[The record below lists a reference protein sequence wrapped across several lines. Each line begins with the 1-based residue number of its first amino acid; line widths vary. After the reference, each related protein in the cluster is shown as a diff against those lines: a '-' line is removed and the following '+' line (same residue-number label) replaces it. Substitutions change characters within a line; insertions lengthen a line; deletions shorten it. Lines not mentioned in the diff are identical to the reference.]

1 MSSAPSWPLAERLPP
16 RSIPADEAMDLFLA
30 WATKTH
36 GALYPAQED
45 AILALYADASVILE
59 TPTGSGKSL
68 VAVALAFKAM
78 CEGKRFVWTCP
89 IKALVSEKFFDLCK
103 LFGPENVGLA
113 TGDASVNRDAPIT
126 VCTAEVLSNI
136 LLADGERAAVD
147 AVCMDEFHY
156 YGDRERGIA
165 WQLPLLVVPGLQYL
179 LMSATLGD
187 TTRIAEDLE
196 RRGGRT
202 VTHVLGTHRPV
213 PLDWRYSEIPLH
225 EQILELC
232 RHGESP
238 VYLVCFTQRA
248 CAENAQKLLSLDL
261 VSKET
266 RKAIAERLEGVRFD
280 SPYGKELARV
290 LRQGVGMHHA
300 GLLPKYRLLVEKLA
314 QEGLL
319 AVVCGTDT
327 LGVGVNV
334 PIRSVV
340 FTQLCKYDGDK
351 VRILSARE
359 FHQIAG
365 RAGRRGHDT
374 KGVVVVQAPEHVIE
388 NLRLELKA
396 GDDPVKKKRIVRKK
410 APEFGYAHWDRP
422 AFEKLVAARP
432 EALVSRFR
440 PSVPMIV
447 TALRGPSGTASL
459 RRALRTCHETSGA
472 RKRHR
477 KHTMA
482 LVRGLRQAGI
492 VQFATI
498 DESLTLVVDRSFQD
512 DFGLLQNLGMY
523 VVDALTKLDRESPT
537 YALDAISVVEAVIE
551 DPGSLMD
558 RRLDKARGDKLAE
571 LKIAGVGY
579 DERMAALDEVRADPP
594 NLAFLEE
601 SFGDFLERQPWA
613 KGETLR
619 PKHLA
624 RQVLE
629 EFHTFSSYV
638 KWLGAQRN
646 EGVLLRYLAEVF
658 KTLAQGVPDGA
669 KNDELF
675 AFERDL
681 ETLVRA
687 VDASLFDEWERLRS
701 GASAEDAPAAAPAID
716 PEAVARAQR
725 AELVRVRSDVWRM
738 LMAVARDDSEA
749 AIERLV
755 VEGPR
760 SAEPPA
766 ALLELLTAVRAM
778 PFATTTQARQPSFL
792 RVDRSCDPWRVDQTL
807 VDDDGEGLGVVRF
820 EVDPS
825 GLTATDAPF
834 LRLVA
839 VEG

>member
-1 MSSAPSWPLAERLPP
+1 MPPSWPLDDRLPP
-16 RSIPADEAMDLFLA
+16 RPVLADEALDLFLG
-30 WATKTH
+30 WANGAH
-36 GALYPAQED
+36 GSLYPAQED
-45 AILALYADASVILE
+45 AILALYSGSSVILE

-68 VAVALAFKAM
+68 VAVSLAFKALA
-78 CEGKRFVWTCP
+78 EGKRFVWTCP
-89 IKALVSEKFFDLCK
+89 IKALVSEKFFDLCR
-103 LFGPENVGLA
+103 LFGPEKVGLA
-113 TGDASVNRDAPIT
+113 TGDGSVNRDAPIT
-126 VCTAEVLSNI
+126 VCTAEILSNM
-136 LLADGERAAVD
+136 LLSDGNRSDID

-165 WQLPLLVVPGLQYL
+165 WQLPLLIAPDVQYL

-187 TTRIAEDLE
+187 TTRIAQDLE
-196 RRGGRT
+196 SRGPRP
-202 VTHVLGTHRPV
+202 VAHVLGTHRPV
-213 PLDWRYSEIPLH
+213 PLDWRYSEVPLH
-225 EQILELC
+225 EEVLELC
-232 RHGESP
+232 RRGESP
-238 VYLVCFTQRA
+238 IYLVCFSQRA
-248 CAENAQKLLSLDL
+248 CAEQAQKLLSLDL
-261 VSKET
+261 VGKET
-266 RKAIAERLEGVRFD
+266 RKRIAEHLETVRFD
-280 SPYGKELARV
+280 SPYGKDFSRV

-351 VRILSARE
+351 TRILSARE

-374 KGVVVVQAPEHVIE
+374 RGTVVVQAPEHAIE
-388 NLRLELKA
+388 NVRLENKA

-410 APEFGYAHWDRP
+410 APEFGYAHWDRGV
-422 AFEKLVAARP
+422 FDKLVLARP

-447 TALRGPSGTASL
+447 TALRGPSGTSSL

-492 VQFATI
+492 VQFAHI
-498 DESLTLVVDRSFQD
+498 DEALTLVVDRSFQD
-512 DFGLLQNLGMY
+512 DFGLLQNLGMF
-523 VVDALTKLDRESPT
+523 VVDAIGKLDRESLT
-537 YALDAISVVEAVIE
+537 YALDAISIVEAVIE
-551 DPGSLMD
+551 NPGSLMD
-558 RRLDKARGDKLAE
+558 RRLDKARGEKLAE
-571 LKIAGVGY
+571 LKQAGVEY
-579 DERMAALDEVRADPP
+579 DARMAALDDVRADPP
-594 NLAFLEE
+594 NVEFLE
-601 SFGDFLERQPWA
+601 SAFGDFLLRQPWA

-638 KWLGAQRN
+638 KWLGAQRA
-646 EGVLLRYLAEVF
+646 EGLLLRYLAEVF
-658 KTLAQGVPDGA
+658 KTLAQGVPDAA

-681 ETLVRA
+681 ESLVRS

-701 GASAEDAPAAAPAID
+701 GEPTPAKANTDAKDAAEQA
-716 PEAVARAQR
+716 ERTARAR
-725 AELVRVRSDVWRM
+725 LVRVRSEVWRV
-738 LMAVARDDSEA
+738 LMAVARDDKDAALERLSDGATPSAELDAILA
-749 AIERLV
+749 AIY
-755 VEGPR
+755 
-760 SAEPPA
+760 
-766 ALLELLTAVRAM
+766 AV
-778 PFATTTQARQPSFL
+778 PFSTTTQARQPGFL
-792 RVDRSCDPWRVDQTL
+792 HVDRDASPWRVDQTL
-807 VDDDGEGLGVVRF
+807 VDDEGEGLLVAHF
-820 EVDPS
+820 EADPAAFDTE
-825 GLTATDAPF
+825 GAPF
-834 LRLVA
+834 LKLVG
-839 VEG
+839 VDG

>member
-1 MSSAPSWPLAERLPP
+1 MATPPSWPLDERLPP
-16 RSIPADEAMDLFLA
+16 RPVLADEALDLFLG
-30 WATKTH
+30 WANGAH

-45 AILALYADASVILE
+45 AILALYSGSSVILE

-68 VAVALAFKAM
+68 VAVALAFKALA
-78 CEGKRFVWTCP
+78 EGKRFVWTCP
-89 IKALVSEKFFDLCK
+89 IKALVSEKFFDLCR
-103 LFGPENVGLA
+103 LFGPEKVGLA
-113 TGDASVNRDAPIT
+113 TGDGSVNRDAPIT
-126 VCTAEVLSNI
+126 VCTAEVLSNM
-136 LLADGERAAVD
+136 LLADGDRGDID

-156 YGDRERGIA
+156 YGDRERGVA
-165 WQLPLLVVPGLQYL
+165 WQLPLLVAPRVQYL

-187 TTRIAEDLE
+187 TTRIASDLE
-196 RRGGRT
+196 TRGERT
-202 VTHVLGTHRPV
+202 VAHVLGTHRPV
-213 PLDWRYSEIPLH
+213 PLDWRYSEVPLH

-232 RHGESP
+232 RTSESP
-238 VYLVCFTQRA
+238 IYLVCFSQRA
-248 CAENAQKLLSLDL
+248 CAEQAQKLLSLDL
-261 VSKET
+261 VGKDT
-266 RKAIAERLEGVRFD
+266 RKRIAEHLETVRFD

-314 QEGLL
+314 QDGLL

-351 VRILSARE
+351 MRILSARE

-374 KGVVVVQAPEHVIE
+374 RGTVVVQAPEHVIE

-410 APEFGYAHWDRP
+410 PPEFGYAHFDRGT
-422 AFEKLVAARP
+422 FDKLVAARP
-432 EALVSRFR
+432 EPLVSRFK

-482 LVRGLRQAGI
+482 LLRGLRQAGI
-492 VQFATI
+492 VQFAHI
-498 DESLTLVVDRSFQD
+498 DDALTLVVDRSFQD
-512 DFGLLQNLGMY
+512 DFGLLQNLGMF
-523 VVDALTKLDRESPT
+523 VVDAIGKLDRESPS
-537 YALDAISVVEAVIE
+537 YALDAISIVEAAIE
-551 DPGSLMD
+551 NPGSLMD

-571 LKIAGVGY
+571 LKQAGVDY
-579 DERMAALDEVRADPP
+579 DARMAALDEVRADPP
-594 NLAFLEE
+594 NIEFLE
-601 SFGDFLERQPWA
+601 STFADFLERQPWA

-638 KWLGAQRN
+638 KWLGAQRA
-646 EGVLLRYLAEVF
+646 EGLLLRYLAEVF
-658 KTLAQGVPDGA
+658 KTLAQGVPDAA

-681 ETLVRA
+681 EALVRS

-701 GASAEDAPAAAPAID
+701 GEPAPVVASTEAQDAAEQAERTDR
-716 PEAVARAQR
+716 ARLLR
-725 AELVRVRSDVWRM
+725 LRSDVWRV
-738 LMAVARDDSEA
+738 LMAIARDDRDA
-749 AIERLV
+749 VLERLCGGS
-755 VEGPR
+755 ETN
-760 SAEPPA
+760 AERDA
-766 ALLELLTAVRAM
+766 HLEAIFALG
-778 PFATTTQARQPSFL
+778 FSTTTQARQPGFFHL
-792 RVDRSCDPWRVDQTL
+792 DRSATPWRIAQTL
-807 VDDDGEGLGVVRF
+807 VDDEGEGLLVVHF
-820 EVDPS
+820 EADPAAIDV
-825 GLTATDAPF
+825 GDAPVLRLTAID
-834 LRLVA
+834 
-839 VEG
+839 G

>member
-1 MSSAPSWPLAERLPP
+1 V
-16 RSIPADEAMDLFLA
+16 PADEALDLFLG
-30 WATKTH
+30 WASAAH

-45 AILALYADASVILE
+45 ALLALFSGASVILE

-68 VAVALAFKAM
+68 VAVGLAFKALA
-78 CEGKRFVWTCP
+78 EGRRFVWTCP

-103 LFGPENVGLA
+103 LFGPEKVGLA

-126 VCTAEVLSNI
+126 VCTAEVLANI
-136 LLADGERAAVD
+136 LLAEGDRAPVD
-147 AVCMDEFHY
+147 AVCMDEFHF
-156 YGDRERGIA
+156 YGDRERGVA
-165 WQLPLLVVPGLQYL
+165 WQLPLLVAPSVQYL

-187 TTRIAEDLE
+187 TARIAEDLE
-196 RRGGRT
+196 RRGGFP

-213 PLDWRYSEIPLH
+213 PLDWRYSELPLH
-225 EQILELC
+225 EQVMELC
-232 RHGESP
+232 RGGESP

-248 CAENAQKLLSLDL
+248 CAENAGKLLSLDL

-290 LRQGVGMHHA
+290 LKQGVGLHHA

-314 QEGLL
+314 QDGLL

-334 PIRSVV
+334 PIRSVL

-351 VRILSARE
+351 VRILTARE

-365 RAGRRGHDT
+365 RAGRRGHDA
-374 KGVVVVQAPEHVIE
+374 KGVVVAQAPEHVIE

-410 APEFGYAHWDRP
+410 PPEFGYAHWDRA
-422 AFEKLVAARP
+422 AFDKLVAARP

-447 TALRGPSGTASL
+447 TALRGPSGTRSL

-482 LVRGLRQAGI
+482 LLRGLRQAGI
-492 VQFATI
+492 VQFTHI
-498 DESLTLVVDRSFQD
+498 DGALTLAVDRSFQD

-523 VVDALTKLDRESPT
+523 VVDALGKLDRESPS
-537 YALDAISVVEAVIE
+537 YALDAISIVEAVIE
-551 DPGSLMD
+551 NPGTLMD
-558 RRLDKARGDKLAE
+558 RRLDKARGEKLAE
-571 LKIAGVGY
+571 LKAAGVAY

-601 SFGDFLERQPWA
+601 SFADFLERQPWA

-629 EFHTFSSYV
+629 EFHTFTSYV
-638 KWLGAQRN
+638 KFLGAQRS

-658 KTLAQGVPDGA
+658 KTLAQGVPDRA
-669 KNDELF
+669 KTDELF
-675 AFERDL
+675 AYERDL
-681 ETLVRA
+681 EALVRSI
-687 VDASLFDEWERLRS
+687 DASLFDEWERLRT
-701 GASAEDAPAAAPAID
+701 GVEP
-716 PEAVARAQR
+716 ARAVEADAEAAREAEARKDR
-725 AELVRVRSDVWRM
+725 ARLVRLRSDVWRV
-738 LMAVARDDSEA
+738 LMAIAREDLDA
-749 AIERLV
+749 LGERLV
-755 VEGPR
+755 HDGPR
-760 SAEPPA
+760 GGDLPA
-766 ALLELLTAVRAM
+766 DLLAKLEAARQI
-778 PFATTTQARQPSFL
+778 PFSTTTQARQPALL
-792 RVDRSCDPWRVDQTL
+792 RVDRTQAPWVVEQTL
-807 VDDDGEGLGVVRF
+807 VDDEGEGLGVVRF
-820 EVDPS
+820 AAD
-825 GLTATDAPF
+825 LDALDGADTPF
-834 LRLVA
+834 LRLDA
-839 VEG
+839 VDA

>member
-1 MSSAPSWPLAERLPP
+1 MAMPPSWPLDDRLPP
-16 RSIPADEAMDLFLA
+16 RPVLADEALDLFLG
-30 WATKTH
+30 WANGAH
-36 GALYPAQED
+36 GSLYPAQED
-45 AILALYADASVILE
+45 AILALYSGSSVILE

-68 VAVALAFKAM
+68 VAVSLAFKALA
-78 CEGKRFVWTCP
+78 EGKRFVWTCP
-89 IKALVSEKFFDLCK
+89 IKALVSEKFFDLCR
-103 LFGPENVGLA
+103 LFGPEKVGLA
-113 TGDASVNRDAPIT
+113 TGDGSVNRDAPIT
-126 VCTAEVLSNI
+126 VCTAEILSNM
-136 LLADGERAAVD
+136 LLSDGNRSDID

-165 WQLPLLVVPGLQYL
+165 WQLPLLIAPDVQYL

-187 TTRIAEDLE
+187 TTRIAQDLE
-196 RRGGRT
+196 SRGPRP
-202 VTHVLGTHRPV
+202 VAHVLGTHRPV
-213 PLDWRYSEIPLH
+213 PLDWRYSEVPLH
-225 EQILELC
+225 EEVLELC
-232 RHGESP
+232 RRGESP
-238 VYLVCFTQRA
+238 IYLVCFSQRA
-248 CAENAQKLLSLDL
+248 CAEQAQKLLSLDL
-261 VSKET
+261 VGKET
-266 RKAIAERLEGVRFD
+266 RKRIAEHLETVRFD
-280 SPYGKELARV
+280 SPYGKDFSRV

-351 VRILSARE
+351 TRILSARE

-374 KGVVVVQAPEHVIE
+374 RGTVVVQAPEHAIE
-388 NLRLELKA
+388 NVRLENKA

-410 APEFGYAHWDRP
+410 APEFGYAHWDRGV
-422 AFEKLVAARP
+422 FDKLVLARP

-447 TALRGPSGTASL
+447 TALRGPSGTSSL

-492 VQFATI
+492 VQFAHI
-498 DESLTLVVDRSFQD
+498 DEALTLVVDRSFQD
-512 DFGLLQNLGMY
+512 DFGLLQNLGMF
-523 VVDALTKLDRESPT
+523 VVDAIGKLDRESLT
-537 YALDAISVVEAVIE
+537 YALDAISIVEAVIE
-551 DPGSLMD
+551 NPGSLMD
-558 RRLDKARGDKLAE
+558 RRLDKARGEKLAE
-571 LKIAGVGY
+571 LKQAGVEY
-579 DERMAALDEVRADPP
+579 DARMAALDDVRADPP
-594 NLAFLEE
+594 NVEFLE
-601 SFGDFLERQPWA
+601 SAFGDFLLRQPWA

-638 KWLGAQRN
+638 KWLGAQRA
-646 EGVLLRYLAEVF
+646 EGLLLRYLAEVF
-658 KTLAQGVPDGA
+658 KTLAQGVPDAA

-681 ETLVRA
+681 ESLVRS

-701 GASAEDAPAAAPAID
+701 GEPTPAKANTDAKDAAEQA
-716 PEAVARAQR
+716 ERTARAR
-725 AELVRVRSDVWRM
+725 LVRVRSEVWRV
-738 LMAVARDDSEA
+738 LMAVARDDKDAALERLSDGATPSAELDAILA
-749 AIERLV
+749 AIY
-755 VEGPR
+755 
-760 SAEPPA
+760 
-766 ALLELLTAVRAM
+766 AV
-778 PFATTTQARQPSFL
+778 PFSTTTQARQPGFL
-792 RVDRSCDPWRVDQTL
+792 HVDRDASPWRVDQTL
-807 VDDDGEGLGVVRF
+807 VDDEGEGLLVAHF
-820 EVDPS
+820 EADPAAFDTE
-825 GLTATDAPF
+825 GAPF
-834 LRLVA
+834 LKLVG
-839 VEG
+839 VDG

>member
-1 MSSAPSWPLAERLPP
+1 MAMPPSWPLDDRLPP
-16 RSIPADEAMDLFLA
+16 RPVLADEALDLFLG
-30 WATKTH
+30 WANGAH
-36 GALYPAQED
+36 GSLYPAQED
-45 AILALYADASVILE
+45 AILALYSGSSVILE

-68 VAVALAFKAM
+68 VAVSLAFKALA
-78 CEGKRFVWTCP
+78 EGKRFVWTCP
-89 IKALVSEKFFDLCK
+89 IKALVSEKFFDLCR
-103 LFGPENVGLA
+103 LFGPEKVGLA
-113 TGDASVNRDAPIT
+113 TGDGSVNRDAPIT
-126 VCTAEVLSNI
+126 VCTAEILSNM
-136 LLADGERAAVD
+136 LLSDGNRNDID

-165 WQLPLLVVPGLQYL
+165 WQLPLLIAPDVQYL

-187 TTRIAEDLE
+187 TTRIAQDLE
-196 RRGGRT
+196 SRGPRP
-202 VTHVLGTHRPV
+202 VAHVLGTHRPV
-213 PLDWRYSEIPLH
+213 PLDWRYSEVPLH
-225 EQILELC
+225 EEVLELC
-232 RHGESP
+232 RRGESP
-238 VYLVCFTQRA
+238 IYLVCFSQRA
-248 CAENAQKLLSLDL
+248 CAEQAQKLLSLDL
-261 VSKET
+261 VGKET
-266 RKAIAERLEGVRFD
+266 RKRIAEHLETVRFD
-280 SPYGKELARV
+280 SPYGKDFSRV

-351 VRILSARE
+351 TRILSARE

-374 KGVVVVQAPEHVIE
+374 RGTVVVQAPEHAIE
-388 NLRLELKA
+388 NVRLENKA

-410 APEFGYAHWDRP
+410 APEFGYAHWDRGV
-422 AFEKLVAARP
+422 FDKLVLARP

-447 TALRGPSGTASL
+447 TALRGPSGTSSL

-492 VQFATI
+492 VQFAHI
-498 DESLTLVVDRSFQD
+498 DEALTLVVDRSFQD
-512 DFGLLQNLGMY
+512 DFGLLQNLGMF
-523 VVDALTKLDRESPT
+523 VVDAIGKLDRESPT
-537 YALDAISVVEAVIE
+537 YALDAISIVEAVIE
-551 DPGSLMD
+551 NPGSLMD
-558 RRLDKARGDKLAE
+558 RRLDKARGEKLAE
-571 LKIAGVGY
+571 LKQAGVEY
-579 DERMAALDEVRADPP
+579 DARMAALDDVRADPP
-594 NLAFLEE
+594 NVEFLE
-601 SFGDFLERQPWA
+601 SAFGDFLLRQPWA

-638 KWLGAQRN
+638 KWLGAQRA
-646 EGVLLRYLAEVF
+646 EGLLLRYLAEVF
-658 KTLAQGVPDGA
+658 KTLAQGVPDAA

-681 ETLVRA
+681 ESLVRS

-701 GASAEDAPAAAPAID
+701 GEPTPAKANTDAKDAAEQA
-716 PEAVARAQR
+716 ERTARAR
-725 AELVRVRSDVWRM
+725 LVRVRSEVWRV
-738 LMAVARDDSEA
+738 LMAVARDDKDAALERLSDGATPSAELDVNLA
-749 AIERLV
+749 AIY
-755 VEGPR
+755 
-760 SAEPPA
+760 
-766 ALLELLTAVRAM
+766 AV
-778 PFATTTQARQPSFL
+778 PFSTTTQARQPGFL
-792 RVDRSCDPWRVDQTL
+792 HVDRDGSPWRVDQTL
-807 VDDDGEGLGVVRF
+807 VDDEGEGLLVAHF
-820 EVDPS
+820 EADPAAFDTE
-825 GLTATDAPF
+825 GAPF
-834 LRLVA
+834 LKLVG
-839 VEG
+839 VDG

>member
-1 MSSAPSWPLAERLPP
+1 MAMPPSWPLDDRLPP
-16 RSIPADEAMDLFLA
+16 RPVLADEALDLFLG
-30 WATKTH
+30 WANGAH
-36 GALYPAQED
+36 GSLYPAQED
-45 AILALYADASVILE
+45 AILALYSGSSVILE

-68 VAVALAFKAM
+68 VAVSLAFKALA
-78 CEGKRFVWTCP
+78 EGKRFVWTCP
-89 IKALVSEKFFDLCK
+89 IKALVSEKFFDLCR
-103 LFGPENVGLA
+103 LFGPEKVGLA
-113 TGDASVNRDAPIT
+113 TGDGSVNRDAPIT
-126 VCTAEVLSNI
+126 VCTAEILSNM
-136 LLADGERAAVD
+136 LLSDGNRSDID

-165 WQLPLLVVPGLQYL
+165 WQLPLLIAPDVQYL

-187 TTRIAEDLE
+187 TTRIAQDLE
-196 RRGGRT
+196 SRGPRP
-202 VTHVLGTHRPV
+202 VAHVLGTHRPV
-213 PLDWRYSEIPLH
+213 PLDWRYSEVPLH
-225 EQILELC
+225 EEVLELC
-232 RHGESP
+232 RRGESP
-238 VYLVCFTQRA
+238 IYLVCFSQRA
-248 CAENAQKLLSLDL
+248 CAEQAQKLLSLDL
-261 VSKET
+261 VGKET
-266 RKAIAERLEGVRFD
+266 RKRIAEHLETVRFD
-280 SPYGKELARV
+280 SPYGKDFSRV

-351 VRILSARE
+351 TRILSARE

-374 KGVVVVQAPEHVIE
+374 RGTVVVQAPEHAIE
-388 NLRLELKA
+388 NVRLENKA

-410 APEFGYAHWDRP
+410 APEFGYAHWDRGV
-422 AFEKLVAARP
+422 FDKLVLARP

-447 TALRGPSGTASL
+447 TALRGPSGTSSL

-492 VQFATI
+492 VQFAHI
-498 DESLTLVVDRSFQD
+498 DEALTLVVDRSFQD
-512 DFGLLQNLGMY
+512 DFGLLQNLGMF
-523 VVDALTKLDRESPT
+523 VVDAIGKLDRESPT
-537 YALDAISVVEAVIE
+537 YALDAISIVEAVIE
-551 DPGSLMD
+551 NPGSLMD
-558 RRLDKARGDKLAE
+558 RRLDKARGEKLAE
-571 LKIAGVGY
+571 LKQAGVEY
-579 DERMAALDEVRADPP
+579 DARMAALDDVRADPP
-594 NLAFLEE
+594 NVEFLE
-601 SFGDFLERQPWA
+601 SAFGDFLLRQPWA

-638 KWLGAQRN
+638 KWLGAQRA
-646 EGVLLRYLAEVF
+646 EGLLLRYLAEVF
-658 KTLAQGVPDGA
+658 KTLAQGVPDAA

-681 ETLVRA
+681 ESLVRS

-701 GASAEDAPAAAPAID
+701 GEPAPAKANTDAKDAAEQA
-716 PEAVARAQR
+716 ERTARAR
-725 AELVRVRSDVWRM
+725 LVRVRSEVWRV
-738 LMAVARDDSEA
+738 LMAVARDDKDAALERLSDGATPSAELDANLA
-749 AIERLV
+749 AIY
-755 VEGPR
+755 
-760 SAEPPA
+760 
-766 ALLELLTAVRAM
+766 AV
-778 PFATTTQARQPSFL
+778 PFSTTTQARQPGFL
-792 RVDRSCDPWRVDQTL
+792 HVDRDASPWRIDQTL
-807 VDDDGEGLGVVRF
+807 VDDEGEGLLVAHF
-820 EVDPS
+820 EADPAAFDTE
-825 GLTATDAPF
+825 GAPF
-834 LRLVA
+834 LKLVG
-839 VEG
+839 VDG

>member
-1 MSSAPSWPLAERLPP
+1 MAMPPSWPLDDRLPP
-16 RSIPADEAMDLFLA
+16 RPVLADEALDLFLG
-30 WATKTH
+30 WANGAH
-36 GALYPAQED
+36 GSLYPAQED
-45 AILALYADASVILE
+45 AILALYSGSSVILE

-68 VAVALAFKAM
+68 VAVSLAFKALA
-78 CEGKRFVWTCP
+78 EGKRFVWTCP
-89 IKALVSEKFFDLCK
+89 IKALVSEKFFDLCR
-103 LFGPENVGLA
+103 LFGPEKVGLA
-113 TGDASVNRDAPIT
+113 TGDGSVNRDAPIT
-126 VCTAEVLSNI
+126 VCTAEILSNM
-136 LLADGERAAVD
+136 LLSDGNRSDID

-165 WQLPLLVVPGLQYL
+165 WQLPLLIAPDVQYL

-187 TTRIAEDLE
+187 TTRIAQDLE
-196 RRGGRT
+196 SRGPRP
-202 VTHVLGTHRPV
+202 VAHVLGTHRPV
-213 PLDWRYSEIPLH
+213 PLDWRYSEVPLH
-225 EQILELC
+225 EEVLELC
-232 RHGESP
+232 RRGESP
-238 VYLVCFTQRA
+238 IYLVCFSQRA
-248 CAENAQKLLSLDL
+248 CAEQAQKLLSLDL
-261 VSKET
+261 VGKET
-266 RKAIAERLEGVRFD
+266 RKRIAEHLETVRFD
-280 SPYGKELARV
+280 SPYGKDFSRV

-351 VRILSARE
+351 TRILSARE

-374 KGVVVVQAPEHVIE
+374 RGAVVVQAPEHAIE
-388 NLRLELKA
+388 NVRLENKA

-410 APEFGYAHWDRP
+410 APEFGYAHWDRGV
-422 AFEKLVAARP
+422 FDKLVLARP

-447 TALRGPSGTASL
+447 TALRGPSGTSSL

-492 VQFATI
+492 VQFAHI
-498 DESLTLVVDRSFQD
+498 DEALTLVVDRSFQD
-512 DFGLLQNLGMY
+512 DFGLLQNLGMF
-523 VVDALTKLDRESPT
+523 VVDAIGKLDRESPT
-537 YALDAISVVEAVIE
+537 YALDAISIVEAVIE
-551 DPGSLMD
+551 NPGSLMD
-558 RRLDKARGDKLAE
+558 RRLDKARGEKLAE
-571 LKIAGVGY
+571 LKQAGVEY
-579 DERMAALDEVRADPP
+579 DARMAALDDVRADPP
-594 NLAFLEE
+594 NVEFLE
-601 SFGDFLERQPWA
+601 SAFGDFLLRQPWA

-638 KWLGAQRN
+638 KWLGAQRA
-646 EGVLLRYLAEVF
+646 EGLLLRYLAEVF
-658 KTLAQGVPDGA
+658 KTLAQGVPDAA

-681 ETLVRA
+681 ESLVRS

-701 GASAEDAPAAAPAID
+701 GEPAPAKANTDAKDAAEQA
-716 PEAVARAQR
+716 ERTARAR
-725 AELVRVRSDVWRM
+725 LVRVRSEVWRV
-738 LMAVARDDSEA
+738 LMAVARDDKDAALERLSDGATPSAELDANLA
-749 AIERLV
+749 AIY
-755 VEGPR
+755 
-760 SAEPPA
+760 
-766 ALLELLTAVRAM
+766 AV
-778 PFATTTQARQPSFL
+778 PFSTTTQARQPGFL
-792 RVDRSCDPWRVDQTL
+792 HVDRDASPWRIDQTL
-807 VDDDGEGLGVVRF
+807 VDDEGEGLLVAHF
-820 EVDPS
+820 EADPAAFDTE
-825 GLTATDAPF
+825 GAPF
-834 LRLVA
+834 LKLVG
-839 VEG
+839 VDG

>member
-1 MSSAPSWPLAERLPP
+1 MAMPPSWPLDDRLPP
-16 RSIPADEAMDLFLA
+16 RPVLADEALDLFLG
-30 WATKTH
+30 WANGAH
-36 GALYPAQED
+36 GSLYPAQED
-45 AILALYADASVILE
+45 AILALYSGSSVILE

-68 VAVALAFKAM
+68 VAVSLAFKALA
-78 CEGKRFVWTCP
+78 EGKRFVWTCP
-89 IKALVSEKFFDLCK
+89 IKALVSEKFFDLCR
-103 LFGPENVGLA
+103 LFGPEKVGLA
-113 TGDASVNRDAPIT
+113 TGDGSVNRDAPIT
-126 VCTAEVLSNI
+126 VCTAEILSNM
-136 LLADGERAAVD
+136 LLSDGNRSDID

-165 WQLPLLVVPGLQYL
+165 WQLPLLIAPDVQYL

-187 TTRIAEDLE
+187 TTRIAQDLE
-196 RRGGRT
+196 SRGPRP
-202 VTHVLGTHRPV
+202 VAHVLGTHRPV
-213 PLDWRYSEIPLH
+213 PLDWRYSEVPLH
-225 EQILELC
+225 EEVLELC
-232 RHGESP
+232 RRGESP
-238 VYLVCFTQRA
+238 IYLVCFSQRA
-248 CAENAQKLLSLDL
+248 CAEQAQKLLSLDL
-261 VSKET
+261 VGKET
-266 RKAIAERLEGVRFD
+266 RKRIAEHLETVRFD
-280 SPYGKELARV
+280 SPYGKDFSRV

-351 VRILSARE
+351 TRILSARE

-374 KGVVVVQAPEHVIE
+374 RGTVVVQAPEHAIE
-388 NLRLELKA
+388 NVRLENKA

-410 APEFGYAHWDRP
+410 APEFGYAHWDRGV
-422 AFEKLVAARP
+422 FDKLVLARP

-447 TALRGPSGTASL
+447 TALRGPSGTSSL

-492 VQFATI
+492 VQFAHI
-498 DESLTLVVDRSFQD
+498 DDALTLVVDRSFQD
-512 DFGLLQNLGMY
+512 DFGLLQNLGMF
-523 VVDALTKLDRESPT
+523 VVDAIGKLDRESPT
-537 YALDAISVVEAVIE
+537 YALDAISIVEAVIE
-551 DPGSLMD
+551 NPGSLMD
-558 RRLDKARGDKLAE
+558 RRLDKARGEKLAE
-571 LKIAGVGY
+571 LKQAGVEY
-579 DERMAALDEVRADPP
+579 DARMAALDDVRADPP
-594 NLAFLEE
+594 NVEFLE
-601 SFGDFLERQPWA
+601 SAFGDFLLRQPWA

-638 KWLGAQRN
+638 KWLGAQRA
-646 EGVLLRYLAEVF
+646 EGLLLRYLAEVF
-658 KTLAQGVPDGA
+658 KTLAQGVPDAA

-681 ETLVRA
+681 ESLVRS

-701 GASAEDAPAAAPAID
+701 GEPTPAKANTDAKDAAEQA
-716 PEAVARAQR
+716 ERTARAR
-725 AELVRVRSDVWRM
+725 LVRVRSEVWRV
-738 LMAVARDDSEA
+738 LMAVARDDKDAALERLSDGATPSAELDANLA
-749 AIERLV
+749 AIY
-755 VEGPR
+755 
-760 SAEPPA
+760 
-766 ALLELLTAVRAM
+766 AV
-778 PFATTTQARQPSFL
+778 PFSTTTQARQPGFL
-792 RVDRSCDPWRVDQTL
+792 HVDRDASPWRVDQTL
-807 VDDDGEGLGVVRF
+807 VDDEGEGLLVAHF
-820 EVDPS
+820 EADPAAFDTE
-825 GLTATDAPF
+825 GAPF
-834 LRLVA
+834 LKLVG
-839 VEG
+839 VDG

>member
-1 MSSAPSWPLAERLPP
+1 MAMPPSWPLDDRLPP
-16 RSIPADEAMDLFLA
+16 RPVLADEALDLFLG
-30 WATKTH
+30 WANGAH
-36 GALYPAQED
+36 GSLYPAQED
-45 AILALYADASVILE
+45 AILALYSGSSVILE

-68 VAVALAFKAM
+68 VAVSLAFKALA
-78 CEGKRFVWTCP
+78 EGKRFVWTCP
-89 IKALVSEKFFDLCK
+89 IKALVSEKFFDLCR
-103 LFGPENVGLA
+103 LFGPEKVGLA
-113 TGDASVNRDAPIT
+113 TGDGSVNRDAPIT
-126 VCTAEVLSNI
+126 VCTAEILSNM
-136 LLADGERAAVD
+136 LLSDGNRSDID

-165 WQLPLLVVPGLQYL
+165 WQLPLLIAPDVQYL

-187 TTRIAEDLE
+187 TTRIAQDLE
-196 RRGGRT
+196 ARGPRP
-202 VTHVLGTHRPV
+202 VSHVLGTHRPV
-213 PLDWRYSEIPLH
+213 PLDWRYSEVPLH
-225 EQILELC
+225 EEVLELC
-232 RHGESP
+232 RRGESP
-238 VYLVCFTQRA
+238 IYLVCFSQRA
-248 CAENAQKLLSLDL
+248 CAEQAQKLLSLDL
-261 VSKET
+261 VGKET
-266 RKAIAERLEGVRFD
+266 RKRIAEHLETVRFD
-280 SPYGKELARV
+280 SPYGKDFSRV

-351 VRILSARE
+351 TRILSARE

-374 KGVVVVQAPEHVIE
+374 RGTVVVQAPEHAIE
-388 NLRLELKA
+388 NVRLENKA

-410 APEFGYAHWDRP
+410 APEFGYAHWDRGV
-422 AFEKLVAARP
+422 FDKLVLARP

-447 TALRGPSGTASL
+447 TALRGPSGTSSL

-492 VQFATI
+492 VQFAHI
-498 DESLTLVVDRSFQD
+498 DEALTLVVDRSFQD
-512 DFGLLQNLGMY
+512 DFGLLQNLGMF
-523 VVDALTKLDRESPT
+523 VVDAIGKLDRESPT
-537 YALDAISVVEAVIE
+537 YALDAISIVEAVIE
-551 DPGSLMD
+551 NPGSLMD
-558 RRLDKARGDKLAE
+558 RRLDKARGEKLAE
-571 LKIAGVGY
+571 LKQAGVEY
-579 DERMAALDEVRADPP
+579 DARMAALDDVRADPP
-594 NLAFLEE
+594 NVEFLE
-601 SFGDFLERQPWA
+601 SAFGDFLLRQPWA

-638 KWLGAQRN
+638 KWLGAQRA
-646 EGVLLRYLAEVF
+646 EGLLLRYLAEVF
-658 KTLAQGVPDGA
+658 KTLAQGVPDAA

-681 ETLVRA
+681 ESLVRS

-701 GASAEDAPAAAPAID
+701 GEPAPAKANTDAKDAAEQA
-716 PEAVARAQR
+716 ERTARAR
-725 AELVRVRSDVWRM
+725 LVRVRSEVWRV
-738 LMAVARDDSEA
+738 LMAVARDDKDAALERLSDGATPSAELDANLA
-749 AIERLV
+749 AIY
-755 VEGPR
+755 
-760 SAEPPA
+760 
-766 ALLELLTAVRAM
+766 AV
-778 PFATTTQARQPSFL
+778 PFSTTTQARQPGFL
-792 RVDRSCDPWRVDQTL
+792 HVDRDASPWRIDQTL
-807 VDDDGEGLGVVRF
+807 VDDEGEGLLVAHF
-820 EVDPS
+820 EADPAAFDTE
-825 GLTATDAPF
+825 GAPF
-834 LRLVA
+834 LKLVG
-839 VEG
+839 VDG